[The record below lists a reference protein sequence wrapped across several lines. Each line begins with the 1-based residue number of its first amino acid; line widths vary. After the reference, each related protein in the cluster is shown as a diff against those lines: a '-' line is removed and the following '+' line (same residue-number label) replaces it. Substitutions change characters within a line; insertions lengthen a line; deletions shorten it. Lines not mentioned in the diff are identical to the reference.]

1 MITCMIAF
9 VKLGRDNVGN
19 DPRKYYCSKC
29 GALVA
34 TSAELAKLNGA
45 DQHSFINPAGILCNF
60 MTFSH
65 CENVVVHEDLF
76 FEHSWFVGY
85 GWRFLLC
92 CTCFQHLGWKY
103 DALRSTMS
111 PESFFGV
118 LVNVVE
124 TCPAGE

>member
-1 MITCMIAF
+1 MIAYIR
-9 VKLGRDNVGN
+9 LDNDKSKQLATV
-19 DPRKYYCSKC
+19 YCCSQCGTLISSSK
-29 GALVA
+29 AHLRM
-34 TSAELAKLNGA
+34 NGTER
-45 DQHSFINPAGILCNF
+45 HSFVNPSGIPCNF
-60 MTFSH
+60 MTLSH

-76 FEHSWFVGY
+76 LEHSWFVGY

-103 DALRSTMS
+103 DALKSPMS